1 MNTNLVYNNIYNVLN
16 LASDEHFDN
25 GLSWYDDAREF
36 CRMLSIETNKPMIAI
51 CAALAAL
58 SPRNKWE
65 RNKQDLKALCYGDD
79 MHKFGT
85 FKAMVN
91 KAKHV
96 LTLTNRE
103 DILEA
108 LNGPKICAF
117 FDNIYDEN
125 SQMVTVDFHM
135 HHIAIGHV
143 MPEDERPNLN
153 KSDYDMIQKTI
164 ESIAEQQKLR
174 PYELQAILWVT
185 WRDYANTL

>member
-1 MNTNLVYNNIYNVLN
+1 MNTNLVYTNIFNTLN
-16 LASDEHFDN
+16 LASDYHFET
-25 GLSWYDDAREF
+25 GLNWYDDARQF
-36 CRMLSIETNKPMIAI
+36 CKMVSVETNKPFISV

-65 RNKQDLKALCYGDD
+65 RNKLDLLALCKNDTS
-79 MHKFGT
+79 HKYGT

-91 KAKHV
+91 KAMHV
-96 LTLTNRE
+96 LTLTNRN

-125 SQMVTVDFHM
+125 SQLVTVDFHM

-143 MPEDERPNLN
+143 LPEDERPHLN
-153 KSDYDMIQKTI
+153 KSDYDLIQKTI

-185 WRDYANTL
+185 WREYAIV